1 MKDYYREIDN
11 ALLSYENF
19 KPYHEKTMDWITDR
33 IDWCWKWKKITKEEM
48 EFFVDRVCKIYKEG
62 RC

>member
-48 EFFVDRVCKIYKEG
+48 ELFVDRVCKIYKEG